1 MRNNQKGFTL
11 IEVMIALA
19 IFGVFIVAFVSGQGG
34 NILDSTTMREEQ
46 RMFTLANNKLSEII
60 NNPPEFSESLT
71 SNIDT
76 KTFEEEQ
83 NYEWSVEFK
92 KFEIPEFAAAS
103 GQEEVPAEQETQNRI
118 YSRIKEN
125 LEKMLWQ
132 VRVTVKNKET
142 GQTSSLS
149 TWLQNDKATV
159 RFQY

>member
-1 MRNNQKGFTL
+1 MRGNQKGFTL

-34 NILDSTTMREEQ
+34 NILDSTSMREEQ

-71 SNIDT
+71 SNVDT

-103 GQEEVPAEQETQNRI
+103 GQEEVPAEQETQSRI